1 MRLLYILL
9 FALLASATAH
19 LQWAASPPTGVA
31 FNFISGFCSGST
43 SSTGASS
50 GGIIPAN
57 SIGSAYI
64 GGPSVIATILIIML
78 AVLMALGLVY
88 MVAVAT
94 TIERLKA
101 LVKSE
106 LLELAATAI
115 ILAIFVGGIYAS
127 VLSMATQGS
136 ALQYVVPPESGTTTY
151 APVSIR
157 NVFVADCEMLSESSI
172 GMILP
177 MFALGI
183 VNLGVR
189 SIQTIK
195 FSISTGSGT
204 NFGVSASPFSG
215 ISLTGNIMDQLRAM
229 MSVMI
234 IMVLSVLFS
243 LGFIYALFPLLLYVG
258 IILRAIPW
266 TRPLGGMLV
275 ALFIGYFM
283 LFPVLLMVM
292 LSGFNQIQVS
302 VAPVGYSSSNLLNN
316 NELTGFTGALTGAT
330 TGANAES
337 SIGYLLSSM
346 GSIFGVTQY
355 GIINGYIYSFIEPN
369 FFTILDILIAFII
382 SFDFMDLLA
391 DMLGAPSLS
400 SQSLV
405 SRLWLT
411 K

>member
-1 MRLLYILL
+1 MKLLHVFLFVLL
-9 FALLASATAH
+9 FSAVAH
-19 LQWAASPPTGVA
+19 LQWAATPPSGVA
-31 FNFISGFCSGST
+31 FNFISGFCSGQT
-43 SSTGASS
+43 SSTGVSS
-50 GGIIPAN
+50 GGVIPAN
-57 SIGSAYI
+57 QIGSAYI
-64 GGPSVIATILIIML
+64 GGSSVIATILIIMF
-78 AVLMALGLVY
+78 AVLMALGLIY
-88 MVAVAT
+88 MVATAT
-94 TIERLKA
+94 TIERLKS

-106 LLELAATAI
+106 LLELAATAV

-136 ALQYVVPPESGTTTY
+136 ALQYVVPPESGTATY

-177 MFALGI
+177 MFTLGV
-183 VNLGVR
+183 VNLAVR
-189 SIQTIK
+189 SVQTTK
-195 FSISTGSGT
+195 FEISTGSGT
-204 NFGVSASPFSG
+204 NFGVTASPFSG

-234 IMVLSVLFS
+234 IMTLSVLFS
-243 LGFIYALFPLLLYVG
+243 LGFIYTLFPLLLYVG

-302 VAPVGYSSSNLLNN
+302 VAPVGYASSNSLESNTI
-316 NELTGFTGALTGAT
+316 TGFTGALTSAT

-346 GSIFGVTQY
+346 GSIFGFTQY

-369 FFTILDILIAFII
+369 FFTILDIMIAFII
-382 SFDFMDLLA
+382 SFDFMDILA

-400 SQSLV
+400 SQRLV

-411 K
+411 R

>member
-1 MRLLYILL
+1 M
-9 FALLASATAH
+9 AH
-19 LQWAASPPTGVA
+19 LQWAATPPTGVA
-31 FNFISGFCSGST
+31 FQFISGFCSGPT
-43 SSTGASS
+43 SGTGASS
-50 GGIIPAN
+50 GGVIPAN

-64 GGPSVIATILIIML
+64 GGSSVIATILVIMF

-88 MVAVAT
+88 MLAALT
-94 TIERLKA
+94 TIERLKNM
-101 LVKSE
+101 VKSE

-136 ALQYVVPPESGTTTY
+136 ALRYVVPPEPGTATY

-157 NVFVADCEMLSESSI
+157 NVFVADCEMLSESSV

-177 MFALGI
+177 MFALGV
-183 VNLGVR
+183 VNLAVR
-189 SIQTIK
+189 SIQTTK
-195 FSISTGSGT
+195 FTISTGSGT

-234 IMVLSVLFS
+234 ILTFSVLFS

-266 TRPLGGMLV
+266 TRPLGGMFV

-302 VAPVGYSSSNLLNN
+302 VAPVGYSSSNSLSGNALA
-316 NELTGFTGALTGAT
+316 GFSGALTGAT
-330 TGANAES
+330 TSAQAES

-346 GSIFGVTQY
+346 GSVFGATKY

-369 FFTILDILIAFII
+369 FFTILDIIIAFII

-405 SRLWLT
+405 KRLWLT

>member
-1 MRLLYILL
+1 MRLPHALL
-9 FALLASATAH
+9 FALLISAMAH
-19 LQWAASPPTGVA
+19 LQWAAAPPSGVA

-43 SSTGASS
+43 SSTGVSS
-50 GGIIPAN
+50 GGVIPAN
-57 SIGSAYI
+57 QIGSAYI
-64 GGPSVIATILIIML
+64 GGSSMIATILLLML
-78 AVLMALGLVY
+78 AVLMSLGLIY
-88 MVAVAT
+88 MVATVT
-94 TIERLKA
+94 TIEQLKL

-136 ALQYVVPPESGTTTY
+136 SLQYVVPPESGTTTY

-157 NVFVADCEMLSESSI
+157 NVYVADCEMLSESSI

-177 MFALGI
+177 MFALGV
-183 VNLGVR
+183 VNLAVR
-189 SIQTIK
+189 TVQTVK
-195 FSISTGSGT
+195 FKISTGSGT

-215 ISLTGNIMDQLRAM
+215 ISLTGNIIDQLRAM

-234 IMVLSVLFS
+234 IMTLSVMFS
-243 LGFIYALFPLLLYVG
+243 LGFIYTLFPLLLYVG
-258 IILRAIPW
+258 ILLRAIPW
-266 TRPLGGMLV
+266 TRPLGGTLV

-292 LSGFNQIQVS
+292 LTGFNQIQVS
-302 VAPVGYSSSNLLNN
+302 VAPVGYSSSNSLASNT
-316 NELTGFTGALTGAT
+316 LTGFTGAMTGAT
-330 TGANAES
+330 TGSNAES

-346 GSIFGVTQY
+346 GSIFGITQY

-369 FFTILDILIAFII
+369 FFIILDIIIAFII

-400 SQSLV
+400 SQRLV
-405 SRLWLT
+405 SKLWLT